1 MKENSESD
9 MARLEVMIKV
19 WGSYE
24 SSTNKEYGEVI
35 LRTVNILIK
44 LTNSLHGDKIN
55 LIPWKTW
62 SEPIIF
68 KLCYHASSIIKLNS
82 GTELPFKKNGET
94 LIIFDEP
101 SVFILFRTLLEN
113 YLTFFYLFIDQV
125 AEEEKQF
132 RMLVWRYCG
141 LRQRTE
147 FVINTEKERAK
158 QQSEESTVLNL
169 KNEIQSNLYFDK
181 YSNKLKDVILK
192 GRKPRLFESWKSL
205 IVKSNFNTD
214 SFQNIYGY
222 KSNYSHTEF
231 ISVLQLREGQY
242 GHHKKNTRSHYLM
255 LLLHGIIA
263 KTIIDLK
270 NYFPSIEEHF
280 EKMNIDIKSEIIC
293 LSELSSN
300 QIKVSS
306 V

>member
-9 MARLEVMIKV
+9 IAKLKATIKV
-19 WGSYE
+19 WQEYE
-24 SSTNKEYGEVI
+24 STTNEEYGQVI
-35 LRTVNILIK
+35 LRTVNILLE
-44 LTNSLHGDKIN
+44 LTNSLHADKIK
-55 LIPWKTW
+55 LPSWKIW

-68 KLCYHASSIIKLNS
+68 KLCYHVSSLIKLYS
-82 GTELPFKKNGET
+82 GTELPFKKNGEG
-94 LIIFDEP
+94 LVIFDEP

-125 AEEEKQF
+125 PEEEKEF

-141 LRQRTE
+141 LKQRIE

-158 QQSEESTVLNL
+158 QQNEESTVLNL
-169 KNEIQSNLYFDK
+169 KNEIQNNPYFDK
-181 YSNKLKDVILK
+181 YNHKLKKVILK
-192 GRKPRLFESWKSL
+192 GRNARLFESWKSL

-214 SFQNIYGY
+214 LFQNIYGY

-231 ISVLQLREGQY
+231 ISVLQLHEGQY

-255 LLLHGIIA
+255 VLLHGIIA

-270 NYFPSIEEHF
+270 NYFPSIGEHF
-280 EKMNIDIKSEIIC
+280 EEKNIDIKSEIIY

-300 QIKVSS
+300 QIQVSS